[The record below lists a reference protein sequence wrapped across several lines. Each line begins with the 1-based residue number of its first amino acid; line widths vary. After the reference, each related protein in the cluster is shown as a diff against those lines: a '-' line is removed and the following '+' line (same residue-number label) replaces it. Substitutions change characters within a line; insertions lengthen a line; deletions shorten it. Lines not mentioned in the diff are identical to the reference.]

1 MFNALRYNHENVQ
14 KRLGDGFYE
23 QRLINEQI
31 HQLTG
36 RRFLDNHQTDDEQYK
51 ALMDSGIYYAKKF
64 NLAPGVGLTTEQMA
78 ELTADMVWFVN
89 KEVILPSGKTD
100 SSHLRLSCRT
110 KS

>member
-1 MFNALRYNHENVQ
+1 MALAPTICLTHCVTITKMQ

-36 RRFLDNHQTDDEQYK
+36 RRFLDNYQTDDEQYK

-64 NLAPGVGLTTEQMA
+64 NLLLVSA
-78 ELTADMVWFVN
+78 
-89 KEVILPSGKTD
+89 
-100 SSHLRLSCRT
+100 
-110 KS
+110 